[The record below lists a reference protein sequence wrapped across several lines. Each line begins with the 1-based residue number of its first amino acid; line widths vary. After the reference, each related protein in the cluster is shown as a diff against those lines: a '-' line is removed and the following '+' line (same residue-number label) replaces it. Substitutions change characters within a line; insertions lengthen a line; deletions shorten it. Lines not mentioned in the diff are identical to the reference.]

1 MRDYIKMTN
10 FALDSIK
17 NGITAG
23 LVADSRENLK
33 VKVSGTNVILYY
45 GNSTFVAGS
54 TESHTDEVIINNI
67 NVAIKTYLKS
77 KYETET
83 LIEYD
88 WGWQA
93 FNNIEREN
101 YVSGLI
107 RDYLLDNSAFETV
120 WTVDDEI
127 VAEFNVMNETQPIH
141 FNLTSDDDNNVE
153 VYINDDYE
161 NEISFTYD
169 DDSFE
174 RGNEYLIKVL
184 TENINEILKDTAS
197 DFINE
202 KF

>member
-1 MRDYIKMTN
+1 MRSYFKLSFRT
-10 FALDSIK
+10 LDFIK
-17 NGITAG
+17 NGSVVSLSDNTN
-23 LVADSRENLK
+23 ENLT
-33 VKVSGTNVILYY
+33 VKVSGTNVIMFY
-45 GNSTFVAGS
+45 GNSSFVAGS
-54 TESHTDEVIINNI
+54 TESHTDEIIINNI
-67 NVAIKTYLKS
+67 NRALKTYLNS

-83 LIEYD
+83 VIEYD

-107 RDYLLDNSAFETV
+107 RDYLADNSAFETV
-120 WTVDDEI
+120 YISDDEI
-127 VAEFNVMNETQPIH
+127 IAEFKIMGETQPIH

-174 RGNEYLIKVL
+174 RGNEYMIKVL
-184 TENINEILKDTAS
+184 TENINEIIKDTVS

>member
-1 MRDYIKMTN
+1 MKSYFKMSN

-17 NGITAG
+17 NGIVAR
-23 LVADSRENLK
+23 LVDSSRENLV

-67 NVAIKTYLKS
+67 NAAIKTYLNS

-93 FNNIEREN
+93 FNRNERED
-101 YVSGLI
+101 YISGLI
-107 RDYLLDNSAFETV
+107 RDYLADNPSFTTV
-120 WTVDDEI
+120 YTVDDEI
-127 VAEFNVMNETQPIH
+127 VAEFNIMGETQPIH
-141 FNLTSDDDNNVE
+141 FNLTSDDNNNVE